1 MHKGVYAG
9 EIPPYDAPWFGGE
22 ARLWGVFAFFEGEGK
37 RELFSGV
44 DACMMERGGQTAAH
58 IPHGW
63 RFWTGEA
70 ECVLGLVGDEGRLWK
85 WVVMFEKM
93 YSVLPSLGL

>member
-1 MHKGVYAG
+1 MGHFCV
-9 EIPPYDAPWFGGE
+9 
-22 ARLWGVFAFFEGEGK
+22 FEGEGK

-63 RFWTGEA
+63 RFWTGET
-70 ECVLGLVGDEGRLWK
+70 ECVLDLVGDEGRLWK
-85 WVVMFEKM
+85 WGVMFEKM
-93 YSVLPSLGL
+93 YSVLPSLGLWWGVDN

>member
-22 ARLWGVFAFFEGEGK
+22 ARLWGIFAFFEGEGK

-44 DACMMERGGQTAAH
+44 DACMMERGGQTGRREGCGLPLADAAA
-58 IPHGW
+58 
-63 RFWTGEA
+63 F
-70 ECVLGLVGDEGRLWK
+70 GDFFCAR
-85 WVVMFEKM
+85 
-93 YSVLPSLGL
+93 